1 MKPDFKP
8 IYIYNHST
16 NKHYHI
22 CHRIELIAWI
32 NDSGWENVCPNHS
45 AFDSLEQLKEEV
57 NHE

>member
-8 IYIYNHST
+8 IYIHNHST

-45 AFDSLEQLKEEV
+45 AFDSLEQLKE
-57 NHE
+57 